1 MGTFH
6 SIFSRI
12 LRAEAEHIGFNN
24 NFTIYDESD
33 SRSLIKAIVK
43 EMGLDDKKYKPA
55 AVHAKISMAK
65 NNLMSAAAYESDAA
79 IFEQNKRA
87 QMPEVGK
94 ISWLTCS
101 AASRPMPWISMIC

>member
-1 MGTFH
+1 M
-6 SIFSRI
+6 
-12 LRAEAEHIGFNN
+12 
-24 NFTIYDESD
+24 
-33 SRSLIKAIVK
+33 K
-43 EMGLDDKKYKPA
+43 EMELDDKKYKPA

-87 QMPEVGK
+87 QILRLVRF
-94 ISWLTCS
+94 SWLTCS